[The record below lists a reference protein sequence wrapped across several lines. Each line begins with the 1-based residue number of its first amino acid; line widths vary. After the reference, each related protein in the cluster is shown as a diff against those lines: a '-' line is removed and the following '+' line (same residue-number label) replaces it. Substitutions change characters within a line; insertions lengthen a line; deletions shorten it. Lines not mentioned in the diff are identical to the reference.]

1 MQFGISSYILS
12 SSLFPSLASSL
23 PSIPLQEAGDR
34 ALVDRK
40 HVTERGVL
48 ILAVVLYG
56 LATALVASTLAHR
69 FLGGGGGKEAWRE
82 GGRKRHCASR
92 VPSNGV
98 RGLKR

>member
-12 SSLFPSLASSL
+12 SSLFPSLPSSL

-69 FLGGGGGKEAWRE
+69 FFGGGGEGRRHGGRE
-82 GGRKRHCASR
+82 GGR
-92 VPSNGV
+92 GIV
-98 RGLKR
+98 RAEYLQMVCED